1 MDAVQNMESCDL
13 NTQLVDT
20 KKGAF
25 AAVFGQFAT
34 REFWKNLFSMIVR
47 EALSSFILS
56 LGGTLIYYIK
66 GRADTNSNN
75 IRGITNGMVGSQPAA
90 SPNTA
95 FSNTGFAPQPSYRA
109 NYSNSQPVST
119 QQTYPGF
126 GN

>member
-1 MDAVQNMESCDL
+1 MEAVQNMESCES
-13 NTQLVDT
+13 NPQVVET

-66 GRADTNSNN
+66 GRANTDSNN
-75 IRGITNGMVGSQPAA
+75 IRGITNGMVGNQQQVG
-90 SPNTA
+90 SPNAA
-95 FSNTGFAPQPSYRA
+95 FSNMMQPQPSYRA
-109 NYSNSQPVST
+109 NYSNNQPVPT

-126 GN
+126 GV